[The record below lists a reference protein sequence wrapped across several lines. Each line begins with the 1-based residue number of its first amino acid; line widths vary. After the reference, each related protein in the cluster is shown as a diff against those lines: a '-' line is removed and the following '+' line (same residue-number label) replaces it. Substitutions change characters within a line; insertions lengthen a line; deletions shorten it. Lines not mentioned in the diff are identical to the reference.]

1 MSRQIM
7 ARSRERTAAPKRL
20 LARSLK
26 AGQRIKEIQGDRM
39 NSAGVEPR
47 QEHRNVAKRFSP

>member
-1 MSRQIM
+1 M